1 MTAALWTSTEAA
13 AATGGRATAT
23 WAASGVSIDSRSVA
37 AGDLFVALR
46 GPTFDGHDF
55 VPAARKAGAAAAVV
69 AQTPGGVADTAA
81 LLMVDDTQTAL
92 EALAR
97 AARDR
102 ATGRL
107 VAITGSVGKTGTKE
121 MLALALTAVAGHRTA
136 VHASRSSH
144 NNQIG
149 VPLSLAN
156 LPREATYGVFE
167 LGMNHAGEITPLTR
181 LVRPHVA
188 VITTV
193 EATHLGHFDSV
204 EHIADAKAEIFEGMD
219 GQGAA
224 VLYRDN
230 THFDRLRAAAA
241 ARGITRIIGFGES
254 AGCDVRLVGYVSD
267 SRRNRVTVELNG
279 GTIDYD
285 LGIDGRHWAVN
296 SLAVLGAVSALGGDV
311 ATAAASLAGMTAPAG
326 RGARHL
332 IDLGDGP
339 LVLIDDSYNASPA
352 SMRAAILT
360 LAAAPPGPAGR
371 RIAVLGDMLELGP
384 TEDALHAGLATDLAA
399 AGIDLVFTV
408 GPRMARLHEALS
420 RERRGGHM
428 AASAQIVAPLFAA
441 LGAGDVVLVKGS
453 LGSRMGAVVDALIDA
468 GAAPAPRVVNG
479 PG

>member
-1 MTAALWTSTEAA
+1 MTAALWTSTQAA

-23 WAASGVSIDSRSVA
+23 WAASGVSIDSRSMA

-55 VPAARKAGAAAAVV
+55 VPAALKAGAAAAVV

-102 ATGRL
+102 AMGRL

-121 MLALALTAVAGHRTA
+121 MLALALTAVAGDPTA

-149 VPLSLAN
+149 VPLTLAN
-156 LPREATYGVFE
+156 LPREATYGVLE

-181 LVRPHVA
+181 LARPHVA

-193 EATHLGHFDSV
+193 EATHLGHFDNV
-204 EHIADAKAEIFEGMD
+204 ERIADAKAEIFEGMD
-219 GQGAA
+219 GLGAA

-254 AGCDVRLVGYVSD
+254 AGCDIRLVGYVSD

-279 GTIDYD
+279 GTLDYD

-311 ATAAASLAGMTAPAG
+311 ATAAAALAGMTAPKG
-326 RGARHL
+326 RGARHF
-332 IDLGDGP
+332 IDLGDG
-339 LVLIDDSYNASPA
+339 LLELIDDSYNASPA
-352 SMRAAILT
+352 STTRRG
-360 LAAAPPGPAGR
+360 AAAHRAR
-371 RIAVLGDMLELGP
+371 DRVQAVLG
-384 TEDALHAGLATDLAA
+384 LH
-399 AGIDLVFTV
+399 
-408 GPRMARLHEALS
+408 
-420 RERRGGHM
+420 
-428 AASAQIVAPLFAA
+428 
-441 LGAGDVVLVKGS
+441 
-453 LGSRMGAVVDALIDA
+453 
-468 GAAPAPRVVNG
+468 
-479 PG
+479 